1 MVSCHGGI
9 FLWNSFFKRILLGFE
24 EVCFF
29 SKSLISKR
37 LFLVILLMKCE
48 GSMVTCGIQLARPNI
63 QTVTAVTGT
72 DRTPNRNRHHCWL
85 FKLAHHWLIDQITHT
100 HTQIQNKFYMKH
112 QTSNLDFPK
121 WSIRFGKCGQCLSAY
136 RMAIWDTLVC
146 SVSVE
151 PIWACVTVFFSGLS
165 ICHAP

>member
-100 HTQIQNKFYMKH
+100 HTNTEQVLYE
-112 QTSNLDFPK
+112 TSNLKLGFSKMVDKVWKMWPVL
-121 WSIRFGKCGQCLSAY
+121 ICLSDGY
-136 RMAIWDTLVC
+136 LGH
-146 SVSVE
+146 
-151 PIWACVTVFFSGLS
+151 ACLQCVRWTHLS
-165 ICHAP
+165 LRNCLL